1 MLRLALFRLRMLRT
15 VRAQLVVQRETIDR
29 LEIAVRRAQLS
40 RDELAQDL
48 LRLSERLSRVEGR
61 NLRGVTG
68 RPQKA
73 AGGVQV
79 DIEDIAPG
87 DKRALREVLLN
98 RRS

>member
-1 MLRLALFRLRMLRT
+1 MIRLALFRLRMLRT
-15 VRAQLVVQRETIDR
+15 VRAQLAVQRETIDR

>member
-1 MLRLALFRLRMLRT
+1 MLRT
-15 VRAQLVVQRETIDR
+15 VRAQLAVQRETLDR
-29 LEIAVRRAQLS
+29 LEIAVRRAQLA

-73 AGGVQV
+73 PGAGTQV
-79 DIEDIAPG
+79 DIEDIPPG